1 MAAAAVAADVSVAP
15 LISDIERVPLPELR
29 ARATMV
35 VAEIQEI
42 KAKMEKVKEKLT
54 NKRLALEELEPG
66 RIKARY
72 ESLGSVPTMERLYK
86 AARKTQRR
94 IWRAEARID
103 KWTKFKIPMLLS
115 RLRRRKELLHALRI
129 ERAFRVME
137 EQDVWRSGK
146 VHPEDELLTF
156 NDAVDIIHKCLGIA
170 SEVFCIKAIPR
181 KIGFKYV
188 DNALD
193 GKRRFQMAWDNPQ
206 PNGDTV
212 RAEYEVD
219 EDGGILNLNSGRKS
233 DIFVDAPRKWLVL

>member
-1 MAAAAVAADVSVAP
+1 MAAAAVAVDVSVAP
-15 LISDIERVPLPELR
+15 LISDIARVPLPELR

-35 VAEIQEI
+35 VAEIQDI

-54 NKRLALEELEPG
+54 NKRLALEELEPW
-66 RIKARY
+66 RIKTRY

-94 IWRAEARID
+94 IWRAEARME
-103 KWTKFKIPMLLS
+103 KWTKFKIPMLIS
-115 RLRRRKELLHALRI
+115 RLRRRKELLHALRV

-137 EQDVWRSGK
+137 EQGVWHSGK

-206 PNGDTV
+206 PNGDTT

-219 EDGGILNLNSGRKS
+219 EDGGILNLNSGHRS